1 MYPFCKIKFL
11 YFFIFYN
18 EFFFST
24 RRHLDS
30 SQYIVQVQALNQR
43 IRYIG
48 FFSNLWNLKNG
59 NRYPKIIIQS
69 QLHWKIRNFQ
79 LFHKHLLL
87 QCRNSPYKENHW
99 SSILHQ
105 INIYGR
111 GKLFWCSLKSPW
123 IYSIQMAIN
132 FYLFCVSSLL

>member
-1 MYPFCKIKFL
+1 MYPFLQNKISLFCHL
-11 YFFIFYN
+11 YN

-24 RRHLDS
+24 TRHLDS
-30 SQYIVQVQALNQR
+30 SQYIIQVQALNQR

-48 FFSNLWNLKNG
+48 FFSNLWGLKND

-79 LFHKHLLL
+79 LFHKHLLP
-87 QCRNSPYKENHW
+87 QCRNSPKKENHW

-132 FYLFCVSSLL
+132 FYLFCVSSLP